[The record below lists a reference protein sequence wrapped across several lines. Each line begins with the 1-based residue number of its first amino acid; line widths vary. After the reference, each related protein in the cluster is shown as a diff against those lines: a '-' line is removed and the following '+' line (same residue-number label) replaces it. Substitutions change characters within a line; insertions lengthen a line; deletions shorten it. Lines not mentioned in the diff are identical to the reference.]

1 MSTDDLVW
9 NINDISAIIMTV
21 VCGEEE
27 DMLQEVSQRTL
38 FSSLLTVFHGNRIH
52 NGRFLIN
59 IGG

>member
-1 MSTDDLVW
+1 
-9 NINDISAIIMTV
+9 MTV

-27 DMLQEVSQRTL
+27 DMLQEVSQTIL
-38 FSSLLTVFHGNRIH
+38 SSSLLIVLHGNRIH